1 VNRSL
6 AAGALACL
14 ALGAAAP
21 KAPDA
26 HAAELFEQA
35 IHEYDRREYDAAATD
50 LKRAYEL
57 SPSYPVLYNLALAY
71 AASHHPSA
79 AIAAFERYLT
89 DGGGEID
96 GGRRK
101 AVTRRIAE
109 LSGQTGLVMVNVSP
123 SRAAVHVDG
132 DTAELAQGT
141 SLRLDG
147 GRHTLTLD
155 AEGFE
160 PYSSTLVV
168 EPGERLH
175 RVDVQLRPSR
185 PADVTPPGFLR
196 IECPVPGVSVH
207 LDGVVVSTTPVAG
220 TLRTGAGAHR
230 LAFARRGYSF
240 PETTLP
246 VTPGELT
253 LVSCDA
259 SRSNR
264 SAEDRGAR
272 VRFARDEPRATVDG
286 APYYGELLA
295 SGVHRVRLARAG
307 ERPWSEDVS
316 LHPSEVRLLTPDS
329 RKLHDTSSGKADAR
343 TWAAILAGTGA
354 ALGIA
359 AGVIAVVDGN
369 RFDDWQRRDSELK
382 AHPDG
387 TSRAKADNDAL
398 ARSIAELDGV
408 ALGLAIGGGCLV
420 SAGGALWALSLSGAP
435 AHTAAIRWSGVW

>member
-1 VNRSL
+1 MNRSL

-50 LKRAYEL
+50 LRRAYEL

-96 GGRRK
+96 GERRK

-109 LSGQTGLVMVNVSP
+109 LSLQTGLVMVNVSP
-123 SRAAVHVDG
+123 SRAVVHVDG
-132 DTAELAQGT
+132 DTAELVQGT
-141 SLRLDG
+141 SFRLDG

-168 EPGERLH
+168 E
-175 RVDVQLRPSR
+175 
-185 PADVTPPGFLR
+185 
-196 IECPVPGVSVH
+196 
-207 LDGVVVSTTPVAG
+207 
-220 TLRTGAGAHR
+220 
-230 LAFARRGYSF
+230 
-240 PETTLP
+240 
-246 VTPGELT
+246 PGELT

-420 SAGGALWALSLSGAP
+420 SAGGALWVLSLSGAP
-435 AHTAAIRWSGVW
+435 THTAAIRWSGVW